1 MTFAFRSEGSRSL
14 VAILLLG
21 LLLPRSED
29 FLDRFGPFNL
39 SAALVAVLGLE
50 KNLTLAIVAE
60 ESLLLLNILRRGHPN
75 TRAVK

>member
-1 MTFAFRSEGSRSL
+1 
-14 VAILLLG
+14 
-21 LLLPRSED
+21 
-29 FLDRFGPFNL
+29 
-39 SAALVAVLGLE
+39 LE